1 MSRVSKYSFLPP
13 DGFSPRE
20 ADVWLHF
27 LFFGAGTYFVLC
39 LCAFKALSANLEG
52 GERARLS
59 AGRFVARICVL
70 FRQETHKAPLQHL
83 PQHFGLVASHSSAP
97 QQVGPLRPRHAWSQ
111 SPHARPLYR
120 RIHIH
125 ALSHYSKKP
134 RKPNGRRL
142 PSETPLMAHLACTCA
157 AWPSAPCSR
166 APACRAQLASPTS
179 LSLHTTGPQ
188 AAPQAAPPPRC
199 RTGTG

>member
-1 MSRVSKYSFLPP
+1 MCGCIFYSCGHALILFCVCVLSRPCVRIS
-13 DGFSPRE
+13 RE
-20 ADVWLHF
+20 ASELASHRRF
-27 LFFGAGTYFVLC
+27 AG
-39 LCAFKALSANLEG
+39 
-52 GERARLS
+52 
-59 AGRFVARICVL
+59 RICVL

>member
-1 MSRVSKYSFLPP
+1 MASRVQIFLPSTRRFFAAGGRCVAAFFILRGGHLFCFVFVCFQGLECEFRGRRASSP
-13 DGFSPRE
+13 LIVGLLAEFVSFSGKK
-20 ADVWLHF
+20 L
-27 LFFGAGTYFVLC
+27 T
-39 LCAFKALSANLEG
+39 
-52 GERARLS
+52 
-59 AGRFVARICVL
+59 
-70 FRQETHKAPLQHL
+70 TPLQHL